1 MKTLFKFLFVGLL
14 VLPLAVAAQKG
25 GTPPQKGGSQE
36 KGSQGQG
43 GGGDCFKEWYNL
55 FRERGAATVT
65 DGTQDVIISL
75 RNTVAGVSQCYM
87 GRVEVAGGKIKRP
100 IMIQK
105 VDGSYEPFATLGKG
119 LDPGFIKSMT
129 EDEMNTIADGMSVNF
144 LMAGGEFGRIFF
156 YTFLNEK
163 PKALKQAPSAR
174 TLIKN

>member
-1 MKTLFKFLFVGLL
+1 MKTRFKLLFVGLL
-14 VLPLAVAAQKG
+14 VLPLAVVAQKG
-25 GTPPQKGGSQE
+25 GTPPQKG
-36 KGSQGQG
+36 GSQGQG

-55 FRERGAATVT
+55 FRERGASTVT

-87 GRVEVAGGKIKRP
+87 GRVEVSGGKIKRP
-100 IMIQK
+100 IMVQK

-119 LDPGFIKSMT
+119 LDPGFMKSMS
-129 EDEMNTIADGMSVNF
+129 EDEMGTIADGMSVNF
-144 LMAGGEFGRIFF
+144 LMAEGEFGRIFF

-163 PKALKQAPSAR
+163 PKALKLAPSPR